1 MAKAMDGTWEPGAG
15 AKEPSGVGA
24 WNGRRGVVGTGEA
37 LGGPEPA
44 GFEKQCL
51 PRTGETGNWQA
62 ATRESEGVVVPP
74 DGPGQHNPAEREGPL
89 LHRRACWGERI
100 GECPHAG

>member
-1 MAKAMDGTWEPGAG
+1 M
-15 AKEPSGVGA
+15 
-24 WNGRRGVVGTGEA
+24 GTGEA

-44 GFEKQCL
+44 GFGKQCL
-51 PRTGETGNWQA
+51 PITGEAGKWRA

-74 DGPGQHNPAEREGPL
+74 DGTGQHNPAGGKGPCFIDA
-89 LHRRACWGERI
+89 RRFKERI